1 MLYLT
6 GFHLPGQYE
15 MDLYRFTSAY
25 PFGVFYF
32 KELNHISFDR
42 ITIFYGGNGSGKSSL
57 LNLISE
63 KLELPRRTA
72 VDRSK
77 EFIDFLGMCSYSLNG
92 EDGVR
97 KIPEGSKIITSEDII
112 DGILNQRK
120 GNKETGRKQEESFE
134 EYKNFKFSDFQF
146 TSMKDYDRL
155 KKINQTRSIT
165 ATKYIQKNAGEKT
178 REFSNGENA
187 LRYFDKELISGKL
200 YLLDEPE
207 NSLSPKYQY
216 ELTKLIFDMGRF
228 FDVQFIIATHSPF
241 LLSLEGARI
250 YNLDEEPVE
259 TRRWEEL
266 ESIRFYHEFFK
277 KREHLF

>member
-15 MDLYRFTSAY
+15 MDLYQLTSAY

-77 EFIDFLGMCSYSLNG
+77 EFMDFLGMCGYSLNG

-97 KIPEGSKIITSEDII
+97 RIPEGSRIITSEDII

-120 GNKETGRKQEESFE
+120 DNKETGRKQEESFE
-134 EYKNFKFSDFQF
+134 EYRNYKFSDFQF
-146 TSMKDYDRL
+146 TSMKDYEKL
-155 KKINQTRSIT
+155 KKINQTRSQT
-165 ATKYIQKNAGEKT
+165 ATKYIKKNAGEKT

-187 LRYFDKELISGKL
+187 LRFFDKELIPGKL

-228 FDVQFIIATHSPF
+228 FDVQFVIATHSPF

-259 TRRWEEL
+259 IRRWEEL

>member
-1 MLYLT
+1 MEYLT
-6 GFHLPGQYE
+6 GFHLPSQYE
-15 MDLYRFTSAY
+15 MDIYRYTSAY

-42 ITIFYGGNGSGKSSL
+42 ITIFYGGNGSGKSTL

-63 KLELPRRTA
+63 KLELSRRTA
-72 VDRSK
+72 VDRSG
-77 EFIDFLGMCSYSLNG
+77 EFLDFVKMCNYSLNR
-92 EDGVR
+92 EEGVKR
-97 KIPEGSKIITSEDII
+97 IPEGSKIITSEDII
-112 DGILNQRK
+112 EGILNQRK
-120 GNKETGRKQEESFE
+120 ENKETGKKREESFE
-134 EYKNFKFSDFQF
+134 EYRSLKFGEFQF
-146 TSMKDYDRL
+146 SSMKDYDTL
-155 KKINQTRSIT
+155 KKVNQARSKT
-165 ATKYIQKNAGEKT
+165 ATKYIKNNAGEKT
-178 REFSNGENA
+178 REYSNGENA
-187 LRYFDKELISGKL
+187 LRFFDKELVPGKM

-216 ELTKLIFDMGRF
+216 ELTKLLFELGRF

-259 TRRWEEL
+259 IRRWEEL